1 MEVSDDESGAPTV
14 PSCLHPPRPASRA
27 RARPSRRRKPP
38 SPTSHCATRD
48 DAVATARAST
58 SSPVLSNC
66 FADDADFDAGFNF
79 FDEDAGALGDEEEG
93 EEEGEEDGEEEE
105 EEEGDDDG
113 VSDEGGRR
121 RYHSRVWQRSVRAT
135 QHSPTNI
142 CASSPSATAHARAP
156 TTNPPCTYVLTV
168 FSTASLWQ
176 GQLA

>member
-1 MEVSDDESGAPTV
+1 MEVSDDASGAPTV

-48 DAVATARAST
+48 DAVATAQAST

-113 VSDEGGRR
+113 VGGEGGRR
-121 RYHSRVWQRSVRAT
+121 DGITLGCGKGPCVPLSTHQ
-135 QHSPTNI
+135 PT
-142 CASSPSATAHARAP
+142 SAPPLQAQPPTRTRPPQTHLAP
-156 TTNPPCTYVLTV
+156 MC
-168 FSTASLWQ
+168 
-176 GQLA
+176 